1 MAPGTV
7 HRRGANTTVHAVS
20 GEPNHYEILGV
31 HVQSNPAAIRQAWRL
46 AAWDHHPD
54 LKPEEARAEESAR
67 MRRVNE
73 AYQVLS
79 DPRRR
84 RRYDLEHGLIPAACG
99 QCGDPGSLRLDERG
113 QTVPVCA
120 RCFRPGERA
129 IAL

>member
-1 MAPGTV
+1 
-7 HRRGANTTVHAVS
+7 VS

-31 HVQSNPAAIRQAWRL
+31 HVQSNQAAIRQAWKL

-54 LKPEEARAEESAR
+54 LKPEDERLVEAER

-79 DPRRR
+79 DPTRR
-84 RRYDLEHGLIPAACG
+84 RRYDLEHGLLPARCG
-99 QCGDPGSLRLDERG
+99 QCGEPGSLRLDERG
-113 QTVPVCA
+113 QAVPVCTG
-120 RCFRPGERA
+120 CFRPGRRA

>member
-1 MAPGTV
+1 MRPAQTRETV
-7 HRRGANTTVHAVS
+7 ARVS
-20 GEPNHYEILGV
+20 GGPNHYEILGV
-31 HVQSNPAAIRQAWRL
+31 HVQSSPAAIRKAWKL

-54 LKPEEARAEESAR
+54 LRPENERVGQSEQ

-84 RRYDLEHGLIPAACG
+84 RHYDLEHGLIPATCGHCG
-99 QCGDPGSLRLDERG
+99 QPGSLRLDERG
-113 QTVPVCA
+113 QTVAVCA
-120 RCFRPGERA
+120 RCFRPGVRA

>member
-1 MAPGTV
+1 VA
-7 HRRGANTTVHAVS
+7 AVS
-20 GEPNHYEILGV
+20 SEPNHYEILGI
-31 HVQSNPAAIRQAWRL
+31 HVQSNPAAIRQAWKL

-54 LKPEEARAEESAR
+54 LKPEDERLTETEH

-79 DPRRR
+79 DPARR
-84 RRYDLEHGLIPAACG
+84 RRYDLEHGLIPAKCG
-99 QCGDPGSLRLDERG
+99 NCGKPGSLRLDERG

-120 RCFRPGERA
+120 ECFRPGRRA